1 MLTSDLS
8 QDQSRNSLEAINIIK
23 EKRVVIIKGQSVANG
38 GKQELFY
45 NKYEI
50 TSTEVSTYVLLMTL
64 MIDAWERLVVGTS
77 YVPGA
82 YIQADREDFLIFI
95 MVCVSVDVL
104 CNVKGECESFVTEK
118 RREKLIYL

>member
-1 MLTSDLS
+1 MQLHYLEVFEGMLTSDLS

-23 EKRVVIIKGQSVANG
+23 EKRVVIIKGKSVANG

-50 TSTEVSTYVLLMTL
+50 TSTE
-64 MIDAWERLVVGTS
+64 ERLVVGTA